1 MLGRKN
7 VTKWK
12 QFCVTTLLMRQPALN
27 QVKQNEKIWQ
37 KWNFNSKHPSWTYV
51 LITWYKL
58 IQLKKSPM
66 LVIDTQTKA
75 LANMAARDF
84 TKKFPHVILSR
95 KWVKRRSF
103 LFVISDVITLKAPSV
118 CTPAL
123 TNKQHQNCHF
133 DEILVF

>member
-1 MLGRKN
+1 
-7 VTKWK
+7 
-12 QFCVTTLLMRQPALN
+12 MRQPALN

-37 KWNFNSKHPSWTYV
+37 KWNFNSKHPPWTYV

-84 TKKFPHVILSR
+84 T
-95 KWVKRRSF
+95 
-103 LFVISDVITLKAPSV
+103 
-118 CTPAL
+118 
-123 TNKQHQNCHF
+123 
-133 DEILVF
+133 

>member
-1 MLGRKN
+1 
-7 VTKWK
+7 
-12 QFCVTTLLMRQPALN
+12 
-27 QVKQNEKIWQ
+27 
-37 KWNFNSKHPSWTYV
+37 
-51 LITWYKL
+51 
-58 IQLKKSPM
+58 M

-133 DEILVF
+133 DILIFGVLACELHHCFANFHIAGYSYTIVRELSSTS